1 MLFSQ
6 DNFSK
11 VTKRVFSKTYLLE
24 VIIRSINLQ
33 RKEFCVNGCD
43 SDSDSD
49 FVLYCRTNLSISK
62 LKINDKIIIRCR
74 IEPDSMS
81 YGNTYANVLFYCIT
95 LTDTIKKYFV
105 QYDLLESHI
114 TNLKSIMIK
123 KAIPTI
129 IKNIG
134 IIIIDD
140 NLLLTKFIS
149 LFQSK
154 CTGNLFIYNISKKKI
169 KSELINSLNYFQKYH
184 EIDLVCILTGQ
195 LEPSQVLKLS
205 AKKVIYIMFKMK
217 PIPYVISVTKDNQT
231 PMYLTS
237 VATNKHFVGLASAID
252 FIYSQQFQYNR
263 IINLAMSTGLNA
275 WQKKIRVYEDKLQF
289 LESYIMQIEPPVDY
303 VQLLRENVIRCLD
316 NQVKKLIDIELNIL
330 RQSLSA
336 SQVQSF

>member
-33 RKEFCVNGCD
+33 RKEFCVNGCDSD

-134 IIIIDD
+134 IIIIDNNHH

-154 CTGNLFIYNISKKKI
+154 CTGNLFIYNISRKKI

-205 AKKVIYIMFKMK
+205 AKKVIYVMFKMK
-217 PIPYVISVTKDNQT
+217 PIPYVISVTKNNQS
-231 PMYLTS
+231 PMHLTS

-275 WQKKIRVYEDKLQF
+275 Q
-289 LESYIMQIEPPVDY
+289 
-303 VQLLRENVIRCLD
+303 REKFVCMRTNF
-316 NQVKKLIDIELNIL
+316 N
-330 RQSLSA
+330 S
-336 SQVQSF
+336 